1 MGAQMTTSRK
11 LRAVAAKPVAPAP
24 VTLTRAAN
32 VYPDSPE
39 MQRKWLAAIHWM
51 RSRPQGSVWLLDT
64 NRAPVKWRAIP
75 ERIEA

>member
-1 MGAQMTTSRK
+1 MTTSRK
-11 LRAVAAKPVAPAP
+11 LRAVAAKPVTPAP

-51 RSRPQGSVWLLDT
+51 RSRPQGSVWLLDA